1 MPRSPHVMAV
11 LREVLLARFDSM
23 DFEPLWERQ
32 RGWVPGRPFLR
43 CRRTP
48 GTFRTVEP
56 LGGSRGSLGGQPSM
70 CYAYKMILHSMR
82 VVAVVVATWLA
93 PSLAYAHGGHAHHAD
108 HASAPAGVAA
118 PATAGHQDQV
128 SAPAIAQTAIARAPS
143 AIDRAGCVGHCC
155 SGV

>member
-1 MPRSPHVMAV
+1 
-11 LREVLLARFDSM
+11 
-23 DFEPLWERQ
+23 
-32 RGWVPGRPFLR
+32 
-43 CRRTP
+43 
-48 GTFRTVEP
+48 
-56 LGGSRGSLGGQPSM
+56 M

-155 SGV
+155 SGVAGMPCCGALLVPEVSAMPDISNSHLVRFARAVALLGLPPEALPKPPKFLA